1 MMPTGEG
8 AHKVKNTTRQDSL
21 DDQGETESVTVVS
34 DFPALLIL
42 K

>member
-1 MMPTGEG
+1 MRTGKG
-8 AHKVKNTTRQDSL
+8 AHKVKNTAEQASL